1 MFAVAGAS
9 LAADERRQRV
19 VEVPLRTES
28 SVHTLSNLP
37 TRFDLRAGVEASSL
51 KIEHVRLE
59 PPPSTES
66 LPSTLLKFDVLNE
79 SSGRLTDLVL
89 EVSIVEK
96 PTLADSSLRPRVL
109 VGPFTIQGDVI
120 LESGYTINY
129 EMLLRNFSSDCYCLA
144 TVEAVSARSVP
155 DSGK

>member
-1 MFAVAGAS
+1 
-9 LAADERRQRV
+9 
-19 VEVPLRTES
+19 
-28 SVHTLSNLP
+28 
-37 TRFDLRAGVEASSL
+37 VEASSL

-59 PPPSTES
+59 PPPSTEP

-89 EVSIVEK
+89 EVSIVE
-96 PTLADSSLRPRVL
+96 TIADSSLRPRVL
-109 VGPFTIQGDVI
+109 VGPFTIQGDVV

-129 EMLLRNFSSDCYCLA
+129 EMLLRNFSSVCDCLA